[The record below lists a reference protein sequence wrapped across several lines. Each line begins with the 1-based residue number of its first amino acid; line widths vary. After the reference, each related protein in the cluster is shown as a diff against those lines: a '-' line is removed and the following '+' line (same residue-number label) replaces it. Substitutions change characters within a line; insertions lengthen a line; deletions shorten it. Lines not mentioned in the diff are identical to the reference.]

1 MAGRCRSVLDAIM
14 SRFKTPRL
22 KSAAN
27 YLWKEW
33 LRPLAVTAAF
43 LLPVK
48 SSLADWN
55 WMPTGSMK
63 PTILE
68 GDLVCVNKLYS

>member
-1 MAGRCRSVLDAIM
+1 VLDAIM
-14 SRFKTPRL
+14 SRLKTPRL
-22 KSAAN
+22 KSAAS

-33 LRPLAVTAAF
+33 LRPLAV
-43 LLPVK
+43 K

-55 WMPTGSMK
+55 WVPTGSMK

-68 GDLVCVNKLYS
+68 GDLVCVNKLLPS

>member
-1 MAGRCRSVLDAIM
+1 LAERRRSVLDAIM
-14 SRFKTPRL
+14 SRIKTPRL
-22 KSAAN
+22 KSAAS

-55 WMPTGSMK
+55 WVPTGSMK

-68 GDLVCVNKLYS
+68 GDLVGVNKS